1 MEQKVKEIAGKLA
14 LRFGGKL
21 CCVGVQGSFARGEE
35 RQESDLDIVVVLK
48 TLCPEDIREIRR
60 ILDETPFDH
69 PYCGFIAGADV
80 LARWDKADRL
90 TLYYDTAVVWGTLPL
105 ARPTKADLEAAVTA
119 DASALYHTLC
129 HSLLFHEPVPQMEK
143 RLFFLLRTV
152 VLRRTGCFYRSHDEL
167 FTQLTEREKGLFA
180 AGGEERLSY
189 LTDLLKGDI
198 R

>member
-1 MEQKVKEIAGKLA
+1 MQDKIKEIAGKLA

-35 RQESDLDIVVVLK
+35 RRESDLDLVVVLK
-48 TLCPEDIREIRR
+48 TLNQEDIAEIRR

-80 LARWDKADRL
+80 LSHWDKADRL

-105 ARPTKADLEAAVTA
+105 SRPTKADLEAAVVA
-119 DASALYHTLC
+119 DASALYHLLC
-129 HSLLFHEPVPQMEK
+129 HSLLFSQEVPQMDK
-143 RLFFLLRTV
+143 KLFFLLRTV
-152 VLRRTGCFYRSHDEL
+152 VLRRTGCFYRSHEEL
-167 FTQLTEREKGLFA
+167 SSQLTEREQALFA
-180 AGGEERLSY
+180 ASREEQLAY
-189 LTDLLKGDI
+189 LTDLLKEDI